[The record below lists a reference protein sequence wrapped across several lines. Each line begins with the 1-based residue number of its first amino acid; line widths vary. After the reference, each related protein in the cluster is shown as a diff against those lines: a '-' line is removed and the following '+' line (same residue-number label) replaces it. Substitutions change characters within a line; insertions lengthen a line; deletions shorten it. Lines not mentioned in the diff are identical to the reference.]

1 RNRRAVGA
9 ARGEVRDRMIPA
21 TNGWVVCFDNLDR
34 WAPWLAN
41 ALCRLAT
48 GGGVGT
54 RRTYTDDEEVLF
66 DATRPIIM
74 TGIEELTTRSDVLD
88 RAIVLHLPAILPARR
103 RTEVAFWAAFE
114 REWGALFAALL
125 DLLVDAPA
133 ALPRVSLRELPRMA
147 DFARFGV
154 AVERALGGPPG
165 VFLAA
170 YRANREAADDLAL
183 EASLVAGPLQDF
195 LA

>member
-1 RNRRAVGA
+1 
-9 ARGEVRDRMIPA
+9 
-21 TNGWVVCFDNLDR
+21 
-34 WAPWLAN
+34 
-41 ALCRLAT
+41 
-48 GGGVGT
+48 
-54 RRTYTDDEEVLF
+54 
-66 DATRPIIM
+66 
-74 TGIEELTTRSDVLD
+74 
-88 RAIVLHLPAILPARR
+88 VLHLPAILPARR

-114 REWGALFAALL
+114 REWGALLGALL
-125 DLLVDAPA
+125 DTLVDALA

-165 VFLAA
+165 GFLAA

-195 LA
+195 LATTGAWTGTATKLLDGLTTRVAESMRRKREWPKTATALGGELRRLAPT